1 MKPNGRPQ
9 LVSDAVKLAIAAAPG
24 SMFSDLFA
32 IVGGLSRSLTTTLSR
47 IRAEGHAHVVGG
59 KSHLRYF
66 ATAELAAEWVLHLPP
81 VKPSLKRRWSPE
93 DDAALLEYY
102 PTKGAVYA
110 AELLGRNVSATSARA
125 SVKGIRCMKWICE
138 GIEHERKP
146 AQVRAEGF
154 VKSPPKIGPAYND
167 LPADMSRAKV
177 TILPT
182 PVCRYAVS
190 EDFRGMFS
198 LAGIGRDVQTGN
210 AWGMK
215 QRKRL

>member
-32 IVGGLSRSLTTTLSR
+32 IVGGLSRTLTTMLSR
-47 IRAEGHAHVVGG
+47 VRAEGHAHVVGG

-81 VKPSLKRRWSPE
+81 EKPPAKPSLKLRWSPE
-93 DDAALLEYY
+93 DDAALLEHY
-102 PTKGAVYA
+102 PTKGAAFVA
-110 AELLGRNVSATSARA
+110 DLLGRDINATYARA
-125 SVKGIRCMKWICE
+125 CSKGIHCMRWIRNGVE
-138 GIEHERKP
+138 QERKP
-146 AQVRAEGF
+146 AKVRAAGAIKGAPAPA
-154 VKSPPKIGPAYND
+154 KSGPAYND
-167 LPADMSRAKV
+167 LPADMSKAKV

-210 AWGMK
+210 AW
-215 QRKRL
+215 

>member
-32 IVGGLSRSLTTTLSR
+32 TVGGLSRTLTTMLSR
-47 IRAEGHAHVVGG
+47 VRAEGHAHVVGG

-81 VKPSLKRRWSPE
+81 VKPPAKPSLKRRWSPE
-93 DDAALLEYY
+93 DDAAMLEHY
-102 PTKGAVYA
+102 PTKGPAFVA
-110 AELLGRNVSATSARA
+110 DLLGRDINATYARA
-125 SVKGIRCMKWICE
+125 CIKGIHCLRWVRNGVEQK
-138 GIEHERKP
+138 RKAASAP
-146 AQVRAEGF
+146 APA
-154 VKSPPKIGPAYND
+154 KSGPAYND
-167 LPADMSRAKV
+167 LPADMSKAKI

-210 AWGMK
+210 AWGTK